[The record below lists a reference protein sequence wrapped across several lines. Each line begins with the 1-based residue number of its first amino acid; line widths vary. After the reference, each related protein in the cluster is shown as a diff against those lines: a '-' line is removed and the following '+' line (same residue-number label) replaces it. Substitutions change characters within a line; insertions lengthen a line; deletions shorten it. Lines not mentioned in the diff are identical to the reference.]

1 MCTQENAHEERTI
14 QCMADCTLFL
24 LFFRNSSY
32 GSTGEVFGIV
42 GRKPEEFRDQLEE
55 EESALLDG
63 DEDRAL
69 ILMHQS
75 NAYKE
80 LARGTAWYADKIRT
94 VPSLAVRGATEKAYF
109 AGILEKHHI
118 PPPQPASSLAVT
130 SGASSTAAAVP
141 SSRSRKSKKKNTMS
155 NGRGPPISDKT
166 SAASSTMNEDN
177 IDWAN
182 MAREWNRHIED
193 NPRSGL

>member
-1 MCTQENAHEERTI
+1 M
-14 QCMADCTLFL
+14 
-24 LFFRNSSY
+24 
-32 GSTGEVFGIV
+32 
-42 GRKPEEFRDQLEE
+42 EE

-94 VPSLAVRGATEKAYF
+94 VPGLAVRGATEKAYF

-130 SGASSTAAAVP
+130 SGASSTAAVP